1 VTAGGRIELT
11 AGIGSSN
18 ELELIVSDT
27 GIGIPAAEVAL
38 VQEPFAQA
46 SNSHTAGE
54 DGTGLGLSI
63 VRTLVELHGGTLSIE
78 SDVGC
83 GTSVRVLVP
92 ATRILAAA

>member
-1 VTAGGRIELT
+1 MT

-27 GIGIPAAEVAL
+27 GIGIPVAELAL

-54 DGTGLGLSI
+54 HGTGLGLSI

-78 SDVGC
+78 S
-83 GTSVRVLVP
+83 
-92 ATRILAAA
+92 

>member
-1 VTAGGRIELT
+1 
-11 AGIGSSN
+11 
-18 ELELIVSDT
+18 
-27 GIGIPAAEVAL
+27 